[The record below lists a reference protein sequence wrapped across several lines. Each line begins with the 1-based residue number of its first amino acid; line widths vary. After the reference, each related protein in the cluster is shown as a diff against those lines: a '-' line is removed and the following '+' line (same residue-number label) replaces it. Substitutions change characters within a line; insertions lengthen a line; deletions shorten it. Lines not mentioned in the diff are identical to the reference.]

1 MSRHIFEE
9 KLFFFFKEKE
19 KEKKVVLEKVRGRD
33 IS

>member
-9 KLFFFFKEKE
+9 KLLFKKKEKE

>member
-9 KLFFFFKEKE
+9 KLFFFKE